1 MKRTM
6 IATLFLALALPLNV
20 AGQDYL
26 EDSKISPLEE
36 YLRQARAGGTESADE
51 GPSLFS
57 PSASNLF
64 LFVDVK
70 ARNVNDIVTIQILEN
85 ASASNTANTSTD
97 QDGETN
103 ASAPSFFGLE
113 TGASALNFASILQ
126 GLSDLSFSGEGTTSR
141 SGTLT
146 ASLSARVVEVLPN
159 NDMVLEGT
167 KQVTINQESHRLTLR
182 GVVRSRDVSPFNV
195 VRSSSIAHMEV
206 KFDGEGVVTDANEPG
221 FFYKLFQLI
230 SPF

>member
-1 MKRTM
+1 MKLTI
-6 IATLFLALALPLNV
+6 IATLLLALALPLNV

-26 EDSKISPLEE
+26 EDAKISPLEE
-36 YLRQARAGGTESADE
+36 YLRQARAGGTKSTA
-51 GPSLFS
+51 GGSSLFS
-57 PSASNLF
+57 PTASNLF

-103 ASAPSFFGLE
+103 ASAPSLFGLE
-113 TGASALNFASILQ
+113 RGASALNFASILQ

-206 KFDGEGVVTDANEPG
+206 KFDGKGVVSDANEPG

>member
-1 MKRTM
+1 MKRA
-6 IATLFLALALPLNV
+6 IIPTLLLALALPLNV

-36 YLRQARAGGTESADE
+36 YLRQARAGGTKSTAG

-57 PSASNLF
+57 PTASNLF

-113 TGASALNFASILQ
+113 AGASALNFASILQ

-141 SGTLT
+141 SGNLT

-159 NDMVLEGT
+159 HDLVLEGT

-182 GVVRSRDVSPFNV
+182 GVVRSRDVSPYNV

-206 KFDGEGVVTDANEPG
+206 KFDGKGVVTDANEPG

>member
-1 MKRTM
+1 MGYPITV
-6 IATLFLALALPLNV
+6 LLLLALALPANV
-20 AGQDYL
+20 AAQVHD

-36 YLRQARAGGTESADE
+36 YLRQARAGRRESRGA

-57 PSASNLF
+57 PTAANLF

-85 ASASNTANTSTD
+85 ASASNSANTSTD

-113 TGASALNFASILQ
+113 GGASALSFASILQ
-126 GLSDLSFSGEGTTSR
+126 GLSDLSFSGQGTTSR

-159 NDMVLEGT
+159 RDLVVEGT

-182 GVVRSRDVSPFNV
+182 GVVRSRDVSPNNLV
-195 VRSSSIAHMEV
+195 LSSSIAHMEV
-206 KFDGEGVVTDANEPG
+206 KFDGQGVVTDANEPG
-221 FFYKLFQLI
+221 FFYRLFQLI